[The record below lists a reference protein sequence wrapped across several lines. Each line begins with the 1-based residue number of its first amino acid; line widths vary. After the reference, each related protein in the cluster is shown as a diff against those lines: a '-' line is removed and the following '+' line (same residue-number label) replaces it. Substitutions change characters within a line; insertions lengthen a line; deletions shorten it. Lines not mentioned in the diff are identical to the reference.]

1 VGGFGPQTWNIALNL
16 GHWDTRSWTKPLP
29 VRLFSAKSCKL
40 EEEREAKDEKGYERF
55 ILSHFVLPSPK
66 ITRVENRPQKR
77 MGRKLEIKTLIGWLW
92 IKDAFAQLSA
102 SYPHLVFD
110 LEFLDSTE
118 AQGDRV
124 LCFDHFCRFEL
135 NMLRPLLMKSSP
147 PHRSASERQIRGRDI
162 FSSQNPR

>member
-1 VGGFGPQTWNIALNL
+1 MPYEVDGFSPPTWNIALNL

-92 IKDAFAQLSA
+92 INVVYFNSWRISPRK
-102 SYPHLVFD
+102 LVHIG
-110 LEFLDSTE
+110 L
-118 AQGDRV
+118 
-124 LCFDHFCRFEL
+124 
-135 NMLRPLLMKSSP
+135 
-147 PHRSASERQIRGRDI
+147 RSA
-162 FSSQNPR
+162 FSK